1 MNMIKIAHVMRVYL
15 EQPETFIWQYI
26 HNFTRVTPVVIARRT
41 MNLDQFPV
49 ANGFIKPTYGPKLS
63 YPWTMDNIYRRI
75 FHDPSGYAASIIK
88 RNNVKAIHAHFGPL
102 GFSYL
107 PLSISLNIPLIVN
120 FYGYD
125 LSRNDIILEN
135 RTAYTELFEH
145 GTRFLVEGPV
155 MRKKLTSIGCPDEK
169 ISIQRIA
176 INLENYKFKVRSW
189 DEKRPVRLLFAG
201 RFVEKKGLEF
211 ALRALAKVKK
221 DFVFRFRIIGAGEL
235 EEQLHSLA
243 NTLGFDKEIEW
254 LGMKTHRD
262 VIEEIN
268 NCDILIQPSV
278 TARNGDS
285 EGGAPTV
292 ILEAQACGVPV
303 ITTTHADIPYIT
315 VNSKS
320 AMLSSERDVEHLE
333 RNIRYLLN
341 TSAVWAEMGTLGR
354 KHVECYHDVKKEVIA
369 LENMYK
375 EILMKNS

>member
-49 ANGFIKPTYGPKLS
+49 ANGIISSTYGPKLS
-63 YPWTMDNIYRRI
+63 FPWIMDNLYRRI
-75 FHDPSGYAASIIK
+75 FRDPFGYAASIMK

-102 GFSYL
+102 GSSYL
-107 PLSISLNIPLIVN
+107 PLSLSLEIPLIVN

-125 LSRNDIILEN
+125 LSRKDVISEN
-135 RTAYTELFEH
+135 RTAYAELFEH
-145 GTRFLVEGPV
+145 SARFLVEGPA
-155 MRKKLTSIGCPDEK
+155 MRKKLATIGCPDEK

-176 INLENYKFKVRSW
+176 INLENYKFKARSW
-189 DEKRPVRLLFAG
+189 DSKRSARLLFVG

-211 ALRALAKVKK
+211 ALRALARIKK
-221 DFVFRFRIIGAGEL
+221 DFMFRFRIIGGGKL
-235 EEQLHSLA
+235 EEELHLLA
-243 NTLGFDKEIEW
+243 TSLGFDKEIEW
-254 LGMKTHRD
+254 IGMRTHRE

-285 EGGAPTV
+285 EGGAPTI
-292 ILEAQACGVPV
+292 ILEAQACGVP
-303 ITTTHADIPYIT
+303 IIATTHADIPYIT

-320 AMLSSERDVEHLE
+320 ALLSQERDVEHLE
-333 RNIRYLLN
+333 RNIRCLLN
-341 TSAVWAEMGTLGR
+341 TSSVWGEMGSRGR
-354 KHVECYHDVKKEVIA
+354 KHVEHYHDVRKEVVALEELYKEVI
-369 LENMYK
+369 MRK
-375 EILMKNS
+375 

>member
-49 ANGFIKPTYGPKLS
+49 ANGIISPTYGTKLS
-63 YPWTMDNIYRRI
+63 FPWIMDNLHRRI
-75 FHDPSGYAASIIK
+75 FHDPFGYAASIIK
-88 RNNVKAIHAHFGPL
+88 RRDIKAIHAHFGPL

-107 PLSISLNIPLIVN
+107 PLSLSLGIPLIVN

-125 LSRNDIILEN
+125 LSRNDVLLEHSS
-135 RTAYTELFEH
+135 AYTKLFENA
-145 GTRFLVEGPV
+145 TRFLIEGPA
-155 MRKKLTSIGCPDEK
+155 MHKKLASIGCPDEK

-189 DEKRPVRLLFAG
+189 DGKRPVRLLFVG

-211 ALRALAKVKK
+211 ALRALARIKK
-221 DFVFRFRIIGAGEL
+221 DFTFRFRIIGGGEL
-235 EEQLHSLA
+235 EEHHHSLA
-243 NTLGFDKEIEW
+243 NTLGFDKEVEW
-254 LGMKTHRD
+254 LGIKTHKE

-268 NCDILIQPSV
+268 NCDILVQPSV
-278 TARNGDS
+278 TARNDDS
-285 EGGAPTV
+285 EGGAPTI

-303 ITTTHADIPYIT
+303 IATTHADIPYIT

-320 AMLSSERDVEHLE
+320 ALLSPERDVEHLE

-341 TSAVWAEMGTLGR
+341 TSSVWAEMGTLGR
-354 KHVECYHDVKKEVIA
+354 KHVESYHDVKKEVVS
-369 LENMYK
+369 LEELYMSIIN
-375 EILMKNS
+375 ENS

>member
-1 MNMIKIAHVMRVYL
+1 MIKIAHVMRIYL

-26 HNFTRVTPVVIARRT
+26 HNFTRVTPIVIARRT

-49 ANGFIKPTYGPKLS
+49 TNGVISPTYGPKLS
-63 YPWTMDNIYRRI
+63 FPWIMDNLHRRI
-75 FHDPSGYAASIIK
+75 FHDPFGYAASIIK
-88 RNNVKAIHAHFGPL
+88 RRNVKAIHAHFGPL

-107 PLSISLNIPLIVN
+107 PLSLSLKIPLIIN

-125 LSRNDIILEN
+125 LSRNDIISEN
-135 RTAYTELFEH
+135 RTAYAELFEH
-145 GTRFLVEGPV
+145 AARFLVEGPA
-155 MRKKLTSIGCPDEK
+155 MRKKLTAIGCPDGK

-189 DEKRPVRLLFAG
+189 DSKRPVRLLFVG

-211 ALRALAKVKK
+211 ALRALARIKK
-221 DFVFRFRIIGAGEL
+221 DFVFRFRIIGGGEL
-235 EEQLHSLA
+235 EEELHLLA
-243 NTLGFDKEIEW
+243 TSLGFDKEIEW
-254 LGMKTHRD
+254 IGMRTHRN

-268 NCDILIQPSV
+268 YCDILVQPSV

-285 EGGAPTV
+285 EGGAPTI

-303 ITTTHADIPYIT
+303 IATTHADIPYIT

-320 AMLSSERDVEHLE
+320 ALLSPERDVEHLE

-341 TSAVWAEMGTLGR
+341 TSSVWAEMGTLGR
-354 KHVECYHDVKKEVIA
+354 KHVECYHDVKKEVIS
-369 LENMYK
+369 LEDLYMEAIN
-375 EILMKNS
+375 ENS